1 MIRENA
7 RDHARTPYQWS
18 DAANAG
24 FSVKT
29 PWIQVNP
36 NYVKINRKSQE
47 ADPDALLNFY
57 RQLIEL
63 RQMNPV
69 LLSGDFV
76 PLKATRSL
84 MAYERQNSEKTWVVV
99 LNFSEKERKN
109 PYSGRCILSNYN
121 TYGQHST
128 LRPYEGILIEKQKKI

>member
-1 MIRENA
+1 M
-7 RDHARTPYQWS
+7 
-18 DAANAG
+18 
-24 FSVKT
+24 
-29 PWIQVNP
+29 
-36 NYVKINRKSQE
+36 
-47 ADPDALLNFY
+47 NFY

-109 PYSGRCILSNYN
+109 PYSGRCIL
-121 TYGQHST
+121 TK
-128 LRPYEGILIEKQKKI
+128 IAEKSPASKPPCSRSESAGGG